1 MVATACTT
9 TSTLEPAASAAS
21 GPDPVVVT
29 AYEQALSQLERGEE
43 AAAEVRLR
51 GLAETHP
58 EYAGPLVNLALI
70 HARRDDLDGAAAL
83 LTRALEV
90 CAQCAAAWTEL
101 GVLQRRQGQFALAE
115 QSYLSALAAEPA
127 HATAHFNLGV
137 LYELYLQRPELALE
151 HYARFRELR
160 ADDPMTGEVDK
171 WMADLKRR
179 VGAIER
185 SAQVEA
191 GS

>member
-1 MVATACTT
+1 MATACTT
-9 TSTLEPAASAAS
+9 TSTLEPAASAAT
-21 GPDPVVVT
+21 GPDPVVVA

-43 AAAEVRLR
+43 AAAEARLR
-51 GLAETHP
+51 ALADAHP

-70 HARRDDLDGAAAL
+70 HARRDDLDGAAAF

-101 GVLQRRQGQFALAE
+101 GVLQRRQGQFLQAE
-115 QSYLSALAAEPA
+115 QSYQSALAAEPQYA
-127 HATAHFNLGV
+127 SAHFNLGV

-160 ADDPMTGEVDK
+160 ADDPITGEVDK